1 MTGEYSI
8 RALILDMDGVLWR
21 GDEQIGDLPWIF
33 DRINQRGL
41 KFSLVTNNAT
51 RTPDQYVQKLRGFGV
66 DVSTDHVINS
76 AQATA
81 HYLLQKFPEGGSVF
95 VIGEEGLVKALAEKN
110 FVPAEED
117 VKAVVVGLDRTLTYR
132 ALSRASM
139 LIREGFPFLATNP
152 DPTLPSPEGLIPGA
166 GSILAALEAATG
178 VKPVVIGKPQPE
190 MYRLAIE
197 RMGSSVQETLVVGDR
212 LETDIAGGQAL
223 GCPTAVVL
231 TGASSEEEAW
241 AWEPPP
247 DIIASDLT
255 NLVQLLT

>member
-1 MTGEYSI
+1 
-8 RALILDMDGVLWR
+8 
-21 GDEQIGDLPWIF
+21 
-33 DRINQRGL
+33 
-41 KFSLVTNNAT
+41 
-51 RTPDQYVQKLRGFGV
+51 
-66 DVSTDHVINS
+66 
-76 AQATA
+76 
-81 HYLLQKFPEGGSVF
+81 
-95 VIGEEGLVKALAEKN
+95 
-110 FVPAEED
+110 
-117 VKAVVVGLDRTLTYR
+117 
-132 ALSRASM
+132 M